1 MTVEDP
7 ADLAYLKRMVL
18 AGRGRAAPALV
29 LMAVFGLVYGVTF
42 LLSHLLVVIGW
53 DRVEASGWWP
63 VLQTI
68 FIANHMIFLAALV
81 WTGWRYLQ
89 PDRPRVSRAAGAVWS
104 GAFAAFVAVTVA
116 ILLFSRD
123 EPPSDE
129 IYVAYFHGPVLLV
142 LWGMAW
148 WATAFLTER
157 RWLLL
162 VSAGSF
168 GFALAIA
175 WVGNTWPMMAL
186 IGASLLLLA
195 FLPAVI
201 LLREGR
207 A

>member
-1 MTVEDP
+1 MTTEP
-7 ADLAYLKRMVL
+7 SADLAYLKRMAL

-29 LMAVFGLVYGVTF
+29 LMAVFGFVYGVTF
-42 LLSHLLVVIGW
+42 LLNHLLMVIGW

-63 VLQTI
+63 VLR
-68 FIANHMIFLAALV
+68 FSFLAGHLIFLAAAL

-104 GAFAAFVAVTVA
+104 GAFVAFVVTTVA
-116 ILLFSRD
+116 IILFSRN
-123 EPPSDE
+123 EPPTDE
-129 IYVAYFHGPVLLV
+129 VFAVYFHGPILLV

-162 VSAGSF
+162 VAAGSF

-175 WVGNTWPMMAL
+175 WVGMANPL
-186 IGASLLLLA
+186 MVLMGASLLLLA